1 MLHLLHDTSFQSI
14 EMHPPTNH
22 QSHHPH
28 HHHHYSKRIP
38 AKQYSLDM
46 KDNLNDNINTCDTKG
61 FPSAMDA
68 SVSNHN
74 RDLIRSSDSSVPN
87 KSSLQYKP
95 LNKSSEKDAKR
106 CQNNKDVSHALIYEN
121 AQNDS
126 NTDSATCIS
135 SSKISNLQNIEI
147 KNNTNSHVENSYNPN
162 VSNNKIN
169 HYHKIHK
176 NVRNRAR
183 KFDNDRTSKSA
194 FLGGLF
200 TDLTAS
206 EDTLLLENGEVHPM
220 SPIKVN
226 TLSGTDKMVH
236 PMCERSKLSSNDPTI
251 KMPSIFGSISNVN
264 NNNHNNNNSALMSDS
279 PVASG
284 AISKHNRPIRK
295 SVNIQSPVKE
305 LDRKNEH
312 PKTTTDKERPQKDN
326 SNRQN
331 TEVPIARPRIGI
343 EKSLTAPTKGKKGP
357 QVRNTKMM

>member
-1 MLHLLHDTSFQSI
+1 MLNLLHDTPFQSI
-14 EMHPPTNH
+14 EMHHPTNH

-46 KDNLNDNINTCDTKG
+46 KDNLNDNINICDTKG

-74 RDLIRSSDSSVPN
+74 RDQIRSSDSSVPN

-135 SSKISNLQNIEI
+135 SSKISNLQNIES
-147 KNNTNSHVENSYNPN
+147 KNDTNSHVENLYNPN

-226 TLSGTDKMVH
+226 TSSGTEKLVH

-279 PVASG
+279 KVASG

-357 QVRNTKMM
+357 QVRNTNMM